1 MRLLA
6 LASVMLSA
14 ATPATAQPTPLTEAH
29 RTDLRCAAAFAIV
42 ALEQSDGDALEGWP
56 PLAVRGKRFFA
67 DTGERVMKEAG
78 ISRDAVRDAIAGE
91 VRSLQTA
98 ADPDAALTA
107 LARPCLARLDA
118 SVPPLKVPDL
128 KQCAAIMAL
137 AVDEVHAREGMSA
150 AAKDLKTLASV
161 LASREREALV
171 AAGRSGDEA
180 DRTLAEA
187 REAMAAE
194 AADGAGGVDKYDIAH
209 CYDLAK
215 PNEKSH
221 Y

>member
-1 MRLLA
+1 
-6 LASVMLSA
+6 
-14 ATPATAQPTPLTEAH
+14 
-29 RTDLRCAAAFAIV
+29 
-42 ALEQSDGDALEGWP
+42 
-56 PLAVRGKRFFA
+56 
-67 DTGERVMKEAG
+67 
-78 ISRDAVRDAIAGE
+78 
-91 VRSLQTA
+91 
-98 ADPDAALTA
+98 
-107 LARPCLARLDA
+107 
-118 SVPPLKVPDL
+118 
-128 KQCAAIMAL
+128 MAL

>member
-6 LASVMLSA
+6 LASVLLSA

-42 ALEQSDGDALEGWP
+42 ALEQSGGDALEGWP

-91 VRSLQTA
+91 VRGLQTA

-171 AAGRSGDEA
+171 AAG
-180 DRTLAEA
+180 DR
-187 REAMAAE
+187 
-194 AADGAGGVDKYDIAH
+194 
-209 CYDLAK
+209 
-215 PNEKSH
+215 KSVV
-221 Y
+221 